1 MKPATLNLRLATLA
15 IGLVAFVSFC
25 SRAADV
31 TFNLADFTTTAI
43 TNRMV
48 KIEPK
53 STPRLGPSDKIISR
67 DSLIRYSDTNGTF
80 TVTNMVYGTYAVTLM
95 GPYAKT
101 EFRIYVDDTNATLN
115 ASDLLVSA
123 NDEGI
128 DTEDGIPIDL
138 E

>member
-1 MKPATLNLRLATLA
+1 MRTLLKTFALFVLCCATSQGATNT
-15 IGLVAFVSFC
+15 
-25 SRAADV
+25 V

-43 TNRMV
+43 TNRQV

-53 STPRLGPSDKIISR
+53 STPRLGPDDRIISR

-80 TVTNMVYGTYAVTLM
+80 IVTNMVYGTYAITLL
-95 GPYAKT
+95 GPYART

-115 ASDLLVSA
+115 ASDLLISA
-123 NDEGI
+123 NETGI

>member
-1 MKPATLNLRLATLA
+1 MKTATFNLHIATLGLFLLFCATSQGA
-15 IGLVAFVSFC
+15 TNT
-25 SRAADV
+25 V

-43 TNRMV
+43 TNRQV

-53 STPRLGPSDKIISR
+53 STPRLGPDDRIISR

-80 TVTNMVYGTYAVTLM
+80 IVTNMVYGTYAITLL
-95 GPYAKT
+95 GPYART

-115 ASDLLVSA
+115 ASDLLISA
-123 NDEGI
+123 NEEGI

>member
-1 MKPATLNLRLATLA
+1 MKTILA
-15 IGLVAFVSFC
+15 ILLFPILAFG
-25 SRAADV
+25 ANV
-31 TFNLADFTTTAI
+31 TFNLADFTTTTI
-43 TNRMV
+43 TNRPV

-53 STPRLGPSDKIISR
+53 STPKGWPVDLIISR
-67 DSLIRYSDTNGTF
+67 DSLTKYSNTNGTF
-80 TVTNMVYGTYAVTLM
+80 TVTNMVAGTYLCTLM
-95 GPYAKT
+95 GPYARS

>member
-1 MKPATLNLRLATLA
+1 MKTAITLLLFIAA
-15 IGLVAFVSFC
+15 SVS
-25 SRAADV
+25 SPAADV
-31 TFNLADFTTTAI
+31 VFNLADFTTVAI
-43 TNRMV
+43 TNRQV
-48 KIEPK
+48 RIEPK

-80 TVTNMVYGTYAVTLM
+80 TVTNIVYGTYLCSLM
-95 GPYAKT
+95 GPYART

-115 ASDLLVSA
+115 ASDLLISA
-123 NDEGI
+123 NETGI